1 MSDQSPTPTQ
11 ADAPLTKRTW
21 ASALTLDLTPLKTA
35 REFRLLY
42 TGQFVSMFGSAM
54 SYVVLPWQL
63 YQLTKSSFA
72 VGMLGLAEFIPMF
85 VLAFVGGALAD
96 YIDRRRLVLLAET
109 AMLLC
114 CAALT
119 MNALLPQPRVWVLFT
134 MAALFA
140 AFNGLHR
147 PALEAMTAR
156 LVPPEQM
163 TAAGALTMF
172 RYSFNY
178 IIGQSL
184 AGLIVASLGAAVGF
198 AIDGI
203 TFVVSLLMLWLMRA
217 VPPPKDAESPSL
229 QTIREGWR
237 YARKRQELLG
247 TYLIDIN
254 AMFFG
259 IPVALIPAIAESY
272 GNASVGLFYA
282 MPPVGTLLVSLTSG
296 WTERVHKHGLAVT
309 LAATVWGLGIVGFG
323 LATQLWVA
331 LAFLALAGAAD
342 TVSGIFRMTMWNQT
356 IPDHLRG
363 RLAGIE
369 MISYLTGP
377 YLGNAEA
384 GLVASAFGLRA
395 SVVSGGV
402 LCVIGC
408 GVLALLL
415 PKFITYDG
423 REGLA
428 RKQAEEAARVT
439 TSSLAPP

>member
-1 MSDQSPTPTQ
+1 MADQPQ
-11 ADAPLTKRTW
+11 ASTDSTAEPKR
-21 ASALTLDLTPLKTA
+21 SALALDLTPLRTS

-42 TGQFVSMFGSAM
+42 TGQFVSMFGSAL

-63 YQLTKSSFA
+63 YQLTKSTFA
-72 VGMLGLAEFIPMF
+72 VGMLGVAEFVPMF

-96 YIDRRRLVLLAET
+96 YIDRRRLVLLAEA
-109 AMLLC
+109 AMLVC
-114 CAALT
+114 CAVLT
-119 MNALLPQPRVWVLFT
+119 VNALLPQPRVWVLFT

-140 AFNGLHR
+140 ALNGLHR
-147 PALEAMTAR
+147 PALEALTAR
-156 LVPPEQM
+156 LVVPEQM
-163 TAAGALTMF
+163 TAVGALTMF

-178 IIGQSL
+178 IVGQSL
-184 AGLIVASLGAAVGF
+184 AGLIVAGLGAAAGF
-198 AIDGI
+198 AIDGA
-203 TFVVSLLMLWLMRA
+203 TFAVSLLMLWLMRA
-217 VPPPKDAESPSL
+217 VPPPEGAESPSW
-229 QTIREGWR
+229 QTVREGWQ
-237 YARKRQELLG
+237 YARRRQELLG

-259 IPVALIPAIAESY
+259 IPVALIPAIAANFY
-272 GNASVGLFYA
+272 GGHGNASVGLFYA

-296 WTERVHKHGLAVT
+296 WTERVHRHGLAVT
-309 LAATVWGLGIVGFG
+309 LAAAVWGLGIIGFG

-384 GLVASAFGLRA
+384 GLVASVFGLRA

-415 PKFITYDG
+415 PKFISYDG

-428 RKQAEEAARVT
+428 QKQAEEAARLS
-439 TSSLAPP
+439 TSSPAPP